1 MYTLRRLSRVNG
13 FIEPGGVKRCPNNNN
28 LRQMAKNGQ
37 RSFSFR
43 IFFIYLHKN
52 WRTVIMKN
60 KFEIEENGSMLG
72 ATIQQVRKAKGLT
85 QEELGK
91 RVGLPK
97 SSICKIEKG
106 QTHISFEEASLLMD
120 AMGEKISIQVMGMME
135 PDEKKVERVRFVTI
149 GVMWYAHSKKMA
161 FADAYR
167 YLLVYKGIQFLEE
180 NYAYEQTLP
189 RETLLSDLDKVCN
202 KNREKFRRAV

>member
-1 MYTLRRLSRVNG
+1 MQRRN
-13 FIEPGGVKRCPNNNN
+13 
-28 LRQMAKNGQ
+28 
-37 RSFSFR
+37 
-43 IFFIYLHKN
+43 
-52 WRTVIMKN
+52 VIMKD
-60 KFEIEENGSMLG
+60 KFETQKNDSLLG
-72 ATIQQVRKAKGLT
+72 KTIQQVRKNKGLT

-97 SSICKIEKG
+97 SSISKIEKG
-106 QTHISFEEASLLMD
+106 LTHISFEDASLLMD
-120 AMGEKISIQVMGMME
+120 AMGEKISIHVMGMKE
-135 PDEKKVERVRFVTI
+135 PDAKKVERVRFVTI

-202 KNREKFRRAV
+202 MNREKFKRAV

>member
-1 MYTLRRLSRVNG
+1 MMETYQILKKL
-13 FIEPGGVKRCPNNNN
+13 VKNKKFAQKVSHFGNFSYICTENAN
-28 LRQMAKNGQ
+28 LEDYK
-37 RSFSFR
+37 
-43 IFFIYLHKN
+43 
-52 WRTVIMKN
+52 MKN
-60 KFEIEENGSMLG
+60 KFETQENGSMLG
-72 ATIQQVRKAKGLT
+72 ATIQQVRKAKKIT

-97 SSICKIEKG
+97 SSISKIEKG
-106 QTHISFEEASLLMD
+106 LTHISFEDASLLMD
-120 AMGEKISIQVMGMME
+120 AMGEKISIQVMGMKE

-202 KNREKFRRAV
+202 RNREKFKKAV